1 MLVNLTPHP
10 MHVFPTDCPDRIE
23 RDSVEP
29 TLVLPAC
36 VRPPR
41 LGEQEVGPPQMLKG
55 VPVVDI
61 VFGLGEGLPPTRPG
75 VFLVV
80 SRPVAMTSRSRT
92 DLLVPHEVVRDLD
105 GATLG
110 CRAFARP
117 VRCETEVTA

>member
-1 MLVNLTPHP
+1 MSDVRGCRVIVNLTPHP
-10 MHVFPTDCPDRIE
+10 MHVFPPDCPDRIE
-23 RDSVEP
+23 RDAVEP
-29 TLVLPAC
+29 ARVLPAC

-41 LGEQEVGPPQMLKG
+41 LGETEIGLPWAVAG

-61 VFGLGEGLPPTRPG
+61 TFGVGEGLPAPQPG

-80 SRPVAMTSRSRT
+80 SRPVAMVNRHRS
-92 DLLVPHEVVRDLD
+92 DLLVPHEVVRDLG

-117 VRCETEVTA
+117 V